1 MDMSRIFGCIISPKI
16 NSITNHHGG
25 CFEIHCFAIP
35 QQEKENGPMNASKI
49 IGAVSLLVGVLVLI
63 VFASADIFRTGENPF
78 QFGTWQ
84 IGGCLIGGALI
95 VIGLVLFAK
104 KYPRSISEER
114 DSQN

>member
-1 MDMSRIFGCIISPKI
+1 MNRSQIFGCIIFPKI

-25 CFEIHCFAIP
+25 CFEIHRFAVP
-35 QQEKENGPMNASKI
+35 QQEKENGPMNTSKM
-49 IGAVSLLVGVLVLI
+49 IGAVSLLVGVIILI
-63 VFASADIFRTGENPF
+63 IFASADIFRTGENPF

-104 KYPRSISEER
+104 KYPRVTSEDR
-114 DSQN
+114 DSSN